1 MVEMCVA
8 VYVCDMYVVIR
19 YPYCSMPLDKYGR
32 RIYM

>member
-8 VYVCDMYVVIR
+8 VYVCDIYVDIR
-19 YPYCSMPLDKYGR
+19 YPYYSMPLDKYRR